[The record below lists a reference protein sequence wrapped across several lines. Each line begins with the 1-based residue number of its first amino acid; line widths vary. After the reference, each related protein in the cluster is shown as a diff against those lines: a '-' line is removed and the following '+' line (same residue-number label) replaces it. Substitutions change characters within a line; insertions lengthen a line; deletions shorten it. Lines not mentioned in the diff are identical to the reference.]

1 MDSFEIIIKELNIA
15 QNILVILFLGI
26 SCSVLF
32 LGDESIDNLIES
44 GIKNDFLKL
53 IFYLFFIAV
62 MAFLLIAF
70 FGYSTIFLIIVSSN
84 F

>member
-1 MDSFEIIIKELNIA
+1 MDSFEIIIKELNVA

-26 SCSVLF
+26 SCSFFF

>member
-1 MDSFEIIIKELNIA
+1 MDSFEIIIKELNVV

-26 SCSVLF
+26 SCLF
-32 LGDESIDNLIES
+32 FYRVDDHVFKIDFW
-44 GIKNDFLKL
+44 IKNDFLKL
-53 IFYLFFIAV
+53 IFHLIFIAV
-62 MAFLLIAF
+62 IAFFTIAF